1 MCSFRSKLLRD
12 VCILADMLTESV
24 NENPNMTESVI
35 LVGAIG
41 RFHSGPDQSGGA
53 RPVWAPC
60 APSACVARR
69 QYAHGGDEAVQVR
82 ARGRADLHGTTSG
95 NR

>member
-41 RFHSGPDQSGGA
+41 RFHSGPTNQA
-53 RPVWAPC
+53 
-60 APSACVARR
+60 
-69 QYAHGGDEAVQVR
+69 VR
-82 ARGRADLHGTTSG
+82 ALFGLHVRLPLAWRVVNTLTAATKLF
-95 NR
+95 R